1 MDLTRKTIE
10 REDFPR
16 AADGL
21 DPEAVAEHLRAVA
34 DALEELRR
42 AGAPSSGERVR
53 AIVDAAERSA
63 AELEA
68 AARADAERIRAET
81 RADLE
86 RVRLLAAEVG
96 ERAATAELELGAAI
110 AEPPAAPPEQPAP
123 AEPVV
128 APEAQEQPARKGGD
142 APRLI
147 ALNMMLD
154 GSSREEVSRY
164 LDENFD
170 LDDPGEIL
178 DEVWDRSNP

>member
-1 MDLTRKTIE
+1 MDLSRKSIE

-34 DALEELRR
+34 DAVEELGR

-68 AARADAERIRAET
+68 AARADAERIRAQG
-81 RADLE
+81 RADVE
-86 RVRLLAAEVG
+86 RLRLLAVEVG
-96 ERAATAELELGAAI
+96 ERAAEAGRELNTAPVDTPTPPPEKPAPVEDSPVE
-110 AEPPAAPPEQPAP
+110 EPPRP
-123 AEPVV
+123 
-128 APEAQEQPARKGGD
+128 RKGGE

-154 GSSREEVSRY
+154 GSPREEVARY
-164 LDENFD
+164 LNENFD
-170 LDDPGEIL
+170 LEDPGELL
-178 DEVWDRSNP
+178 DEVWSQNS

>member
-1 MDLTRKTIE
+1 MDLSRKSIE

-34 DALEELRR
+34 DAVEELSRT
-42 AGAPSSGERVR
+42 GTTAPSSGERVR

-68 AARADAERIRAET
+68 AARADAERIRAQA

-96 ERAATAELELGAAI
+96 ERAAKAGTRAGCRGSRDACSAA
-110 AEPPAAPPEQPAP
+110 
-123 AEPVV
+123 
-128 APEAQEQPARKGGD
+128 
-142 APRLI
+142 
-147 ALNMMLD
+147 
-154 GSSREEVSRY
+154 
-164 LDENFD
+164 
-170 LDDPGEIL
+170 
-178 DEVWDRSNP
+178 